1 MKNYKETL
9 KREQHQRKEF
19 LDKGVLYGDGMYY
32 KEFLNTRHHH
42 EILPERLYLIGRI
55 QKSIDPGEK
64 QLYLNR
70 YYLLEEMNPNKS
82 WKEYVEKL

>member
-19 LDKGVLYGDGMYY
+19 LDKGVLFGDGMYY

-42 EILPERLYLIGRI
+42 EILPERLYLISRI
-55 QKSIDPGEK
+55 KKAIEPGEIK
-64 QLYLNR
+64 LYLDR
-70 YYLLEEMNPNKS
+70 YHLLEEMNPNPS
-82 WKEYVEKL
+82 WSEYVEEI